1 MRIHVSYGSPSYKT
15 NLVFFKYKFNSNI
28 MMVIPLRMVVDFAEK
43 NFFYLTETHAEID
56 VAIEQECVLH
66 MYCV

>member
-1 MRIHVSYGSPSYKT
+1 
-15 NLVFFKYKFNSNI
+15 

-56 VAIEQECVLH
+56 VANEQECVLH